1 MWVMQKNLSHGD
13 LERITNNF
21 SDPIGRVR
29 CGSLFRGFMN
39 DGQEVTVKTWD
50 FTFPAV
56 YHCVGYPRNFHDEIV
71 LLERSGLKSC
81 PFFLK
86 LIGFCFEKKL
96 AIVYDLKFKKS
107 LRLSFGC
114 AEFGWKERMRVATNY
129 ALLLKTLTMEK
140 LDLVWSCDDIMIDE
154 EYNIKLIN
162 YVINHSKGETCDDA
176 SVSDVMEIEKG
187 YIFEFGILL
196 LELIMKRVRA
206 WDASYHLSSYIKE
219 KGGSAVHETLEVDA
233 VTSTEISKLI
243 ETCVCMDSAQR
254 PDIDSVISE
263 LKRIVGSG

>member
-1 MWVMQKNLSHGD
+1 
-13 LERITNNF
+13 
-21 SDPIGRVR
+21 
-29 CGSLFRGFMN
+29 
-39 DGQEVTVKTWD
+39 
-50 FTFPAV
+50 
-56 YHCVGYPRNFHDEIV
+56 
-71 LLERSGLKSC
+71 
-81 PFFLK
+81 
-86 LIGFCFEKKL
+86 
-96 AIVYDLKFKKS
+96 
-107 LRLSFGC
+107 
-114 AEFGWKERMRVATNY
+114 MRVATNY

-140 LDLVWSCDDIMIDE
+140 LDLVWSSGDIMIDE

-196 LELIMKRVRA
+196 LELIMKRKRT
-206 WDASYHLSSYIKE
+206 WQASYHLSSYIKE